1 MTKWPLCSRP
11 FCYPG
16 QERSGVAYSR
26 DGWKSTCSLCRVR
39 RRCNERKMKN
49 NMVSENKTPFVLP
62 VPLRAG
68 KPSLQDNSA
77 DLDRLR
83 RALKAK
89 LPDSRPL
96 EIPFSRVVA
105 LCRRFRQAGF
115 SGVALVNDLPE
126 RWVLAD
132 FLPELPTILPAM
144 ALDLGTT
151 RLEATLVD
159 LLTGKILSS
168 AGRENSQIEYGADI
182 LSRIHQAT
190 NVRRQM
196 RDMDLSFMDPGLAVL
211 QQSIVDCINGLTAEL
226 VTGSGV
232 EAGEIRALSVSGNT
246 TMTHLLLGL
255 DPFHICREPY
265 IPMVNGIEPMESRE
279 LGLILHQAAPV
290 WIMPSIGSYFGGDL
304 ISGIL
309 ASGLASSEQ
318 TRMLIDVGTNAEVVL
333 GNRDWL
339 IACAGAAGPAL
350 EGGVARMGMR
360 AAPGAIEYVSI
371 DPVAY
376 ALEVKTIDGA
386 PACGICGSGLIDLV
400 ASLYLAR
407 IIDVRGKFRDP
418 ERESDPD
425 RAAFMRERLVVRDGQ
440 RAFVVVTAR
449 DGDGDEV
456 LLEQIDL
463 DAMIRS
469 KAAMYAVLATLM
481 SQVGL
486 DFVDLA
492 EICVAGAFGN
502 HINPQRAI
510 TLGMLPDLDL
520 SLYRAIGNSSLQ
532 GAEQVLLARSARQ
545 ECLDI
550 VSRITYVELNVNQ
563 EFMLRFSG
571 ARFIPH
577 TDPSIFPSVP
587 LFAEQKED
595 L

>member
-1 MTKWPLCSRP
+1 MS
-11 FCYPG
+11 
-16 QERSGVAYSR
+16 
-26 DGWKSTCSLCRVR
+26 
-39 RRCNERKMKN
+39 
-49 NMVSENKTPFVLP
+49 SENMIPFVFAVP
-62 VPLRAG
+62 VTAE
-68 KPSLQDNSA
+68 KPSLQDNTA

-83 RALKAK
+83 HALRAI

-96 EIPFSRVVA
+96 EIPFARIVV

-132 FLPELPTILPAM
+132 FLPEMPATLPAM

-151 RLEATLVD
+151 HLEATLVD
-159 LLTGKILSS
+159 LLTGRILSS
-168 AGRENSQIEYGADI
+168 AGCENSQIEYGADI

-190 NVRRQM
+190 NIRRQK
-196 RDMDLSFMDPGLAVL
+196 REIDFSFIDPGLAVL
-211 QQSIVDCINGLTAEL
+211 QQSIVACINTLTAEL
-226 VTGSGV
+226 VADCGV
-232 EAGEIRALSVSGNT
+232 ETGEIRALSVSGNT

-265 IPMVNGIEPMESRE
+265 IPMVNGVEPMESRE
-279 LGLILHQAAPV
+279 LGLILHGAAPV

-309 ASGLASSEQ
+309 ASGMAASEQ

-333 GNRDWL
+333 GNQDWL

-371 DPVAY
+371 DPETY
-376 ALEVKTIDGA
+376 ALEVRTIGGV
-386 PACGICGSGLIDLV
+386 PARGLCGSGLIDLV

-407 IIDVRGKFRDP
+407 IIDIRGKFRDP
-418 ERESDPD
+418 ARENDPV
-425 RAAFMRERLVVRDGQ
+425 RAAFMRQRLVERDGQ
-440 RAFVVVTAR
+440 PSFVVVAAR

-469 KAAMYAVLATLM
+469 KAAMYAVLATLVN
-481 SQVGL
+481 QVGL
-486 DFVDLA
+486 AFVDLA

-502 HINPQRAI
+502 HINPQQAI

-520 SLYRAIGNSSLQ
+520 SVYRAIGNSSLG

-550 VSRITYVELNVNQ
+550 VSKITYVELNVNQ
-563 EFMLRFSG
+563 DFMIRFSG

-577 TDPSIFPSVP
+577 TDPSLFPTVP
-587 LFAEQKED
+587 LFVEQKE
-595 L
+595 

>member
-1 MTKWPLCSRP
+1 MS
-11 FCYPG
+11 
-16 QERSGVAYSR
+16 SV
-26 DGWKSTCSLCRVR
+26 D
-39 RRCNERKMKN
+39 MI
-49 NMVSENKTPFVLP
+49 PFVLAVP
-62 VPLRAG
+62 VTAE
-68 KPSLQDNSA
+68 KPSLQDNTA

-83 RALKAK
+83 HALRAI
-89 LPDSRPL
+89 LPDTRPL
-96 EIPFSRVVA
+96 EIPFTRTVV
-105 LCRRFRQAGF
+105 LCRRFRQAEF

-132 FLPELPTILPAM
+132 FLPEMPAILPAM

-151 RLEATLVD
+151 HLEATLMN
-159 LLTGKILSS
+159 LLTGQILSS

-190 NVRRQM
+190 NTRRQM
-196 RDMDLSFMDPGLAVL
+196 REMDVSFMDPGLAVL
-211 QQSIVDCINGLTAEL
+211 QQSIVACINTLTAEL
-226 VTGSGV
+226 AAGSGV
-232 EAGEIRALSVSGNT
+232 EAGAIRALSVSGNT

-255 DPFHICREPY
+255 DPFYICREPY

-279 LGLILHQAAPV
+279 LGLILHGAAPV

-309 ASGLASSEQ
+309 ASGMAASEQ

-371 DPVAY
+371 DPDTY
-376 ALEVKTIDGA
+376 SMEVKTIDDA
-386 PACGICGSGLIDLV
+386 PARGICGSGLIDLV

-407 IIDVRGKFRDP
+407 IIDIRGKFRDP
-418 ERESDPD
+418 DREDDSA
-425 RAAFMRERLVVRDGQ
+425 RAAFMRQRLVMRDGQ

-449 DGDGDEV
+449 DGLNPREPGKAGAVTANNGDGDEV

-469 KAAMYAVLATLM
+469 KAAMYAILATLLN
-481 SQVGL
+481 QVGL
-486 DFVDLA
+486 AFVDLA
-492 EICVAGAFGN
+492 EICVAGTFGN
-502 HINPQRAI
+502 HINPQQAI
-510 TLGMLPDLDL
+510 TLGMLPDLEL
-520 SLYRAIGNSSLQ
+520 SVYRAIGNSSLQ
-532 GAEQVLLARSARQ
+532 GAEQVLLVRSARQ

-550 VSRITYVELNVNQ
+550 VSKITYVELNVNQ
-563 EFMLRFSG
+563 EFMIRFSG

-577 TDPSIFPSVP
+577 TDPSLFPSVP
-587 LFAEQKED
+587 LFAELKE
-595 L
+595 